1 MTKRIVLLTATA
13 TLTGAL
19 IYAAAQQPAATPPAL
34 APAPPAQAEEKL
46 EVPPPPFSDGI
57 FPCSQCHK
65 DMKPNRT
72 RRTLTEMHTDI
83 ELKHDADHRWCLDCH
98 DANDRDH
105 LHLASGELISF
116 DESYKLCGQCHGEKF
131 RDWRAGVHGRRT
143 GYWNGH
149 KKYLLCANCHNPH
162 QPHFKPLEP
171 KPAPNRPTRDSV
183 SR

>member
-1 MTKRIVLLTATA
+1 MIKRIVLLTATA

-19 IYAAAQQPAATPPAL
+19 IYAAGQQPPVTPPGI
-34 APAPPAQAEEKL
+34 APAPPQAEEKL

-72 RRTLTEMHTDI
+72 RRTLTDMHTDI
-83 ELKHDADHRWCLDCH
+83 ELKHDVEHRWCLDCH

-105 LHLASGELISF
+105 LHLASGELVSF

-162 QPHFKPLEP
+162 QPHFKAIEP

>member
-1 MTKRIVLLTATA
+1 
-13 TLTGAL
+13 
-19 IYAAAQQPAATPPAL
+19 
-34 APAPPAQAEEKL
+34 
-46 EVPPPPFSDGI
+46 
-57 FPCSQCHK
+57 
-65 DMKPNRT
+65 MKPNRT
-72 RRTLTEMHTDI
+72 RRTLTDMHTDI
-83 ELKHDADHRWCLDCH
+83 ELKHDVEHRWCLDCH

-105 LHLASGELISF
+105 LHLASGELVSF

-162 QPHFKPLEP
+162 QPHFKPIEP